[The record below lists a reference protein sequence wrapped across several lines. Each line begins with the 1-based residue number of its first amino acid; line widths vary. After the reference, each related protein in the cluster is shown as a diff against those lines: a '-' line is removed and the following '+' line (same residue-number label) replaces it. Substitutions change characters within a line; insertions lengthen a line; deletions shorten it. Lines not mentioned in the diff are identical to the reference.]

1 MKSLYETFGNEPSYE
16 VRRNKVVQFLQNS
29 TINFPLPEASVDVLT
44 GMLDENASR
53 GMDATRIDMVKGR
66 LQSVGF
72 NKVTANTLAIALI
85 KIADIQGVHP
95 ISYFELNEDSIKLA
109 ENTYKALNKIRPKG
123 NLVGLSVEKQ
133 NKYSKI
139 SDLIRPYG

>member
-72 NKVTANTLAIALI
+72 NKVHSKHFSN
-85 KIADIQGVHP
+85 
-95 ISYFELNEDSIKLA
+95 SI
-109 ENTYKALNKIRPKG
+109 NKNCR
-123 NLVGLSVEKQ
+123 
-133 NKYSKI
+133 YSKVYI
-139 SDLIRPYG
+139 LYHTLN

>member
-1 MKSLYETFGNEPSYE
+1 MCIRDSNRPTERKAVALGSGFIISEDGYIVTNHHVIDGADEITITLDDQ
-16 VRRNKVVQFLQNS
+16 RQFIAELIGSDQRS
-29 TINFPLPEASVDVLT
+29 DL
-44 GMLDENASR
+44 
-53 GMDATRIDMVKGR
+53 
-66 LQSVGF
+66 
-72 NKVTANTLAIALI
+72 ALI

-139 SDLIRPYG
+139 SDLIRP

>member
-1 MKSLYETFGNEPSYE
+1 MKSLYETFGNEPNYE
-16 VRRNKVVQFLQNS
+16 VRRNKVVQFLENS
-29 TINFPLPEASVDVLT
+29 TINFPLPEASVDILT
-44 GMLDENASR
+44 GMLDESTAQ

-66 LQSVGF
+66 LQQVGF
-72 NKVTANTLAIALI
+72 NKVTANTLAVALI

-139 SDLIRPYG
+139 SDLIRP

>member
-16 VRRNKVVQFLQNS
+16 VRRDKVVQFLENS
-29 TINFPLPEASVDVLT
+29 TINFPLPEASVDILT
-44 GMLDENASR
+44 GMLDKDSAQ

-66 LQSVGF
+66 LQQVGF
-72 NKVTANTLAIALI
+72 NKVTANTLAVALI

-133 NKYSKI
+133 NKFSKI
-139 SDLIRPYG
+139 SDLIRP

>member
-16 VRRNKVVQFLQNS
+16 VRRDKVVQFLENS
-29 TINFPLPEASVDVLT
+29 TINFPLPEASVDILT
-44 GMLDENASR
+44 GMLDESTAQ

-66 LQSVGF
+66 LQQVGF
-72 NKVTANTLAIALI
+72 NKITANTLAVALI

-133 NKYSKI
+133 NKFSKI
-139 SDLIRPYG
+139 SDLIRP